1 MNVKLGIMKGGTGMK
16 SRLGMYKLG
25 GAAGTR
31 IRNRTAS
38 LWNRR
43 FYSSR
48 ANHML
53 RISGYDRQV
62 VVKLV
67 VVTGVT
73 LVLGSLLLNFAERE
87 PEADEGHEGDEVDEN
102 GARKRGPKI
111 KIFNNNWL
119 FFWYSTLPLNAMS
132 RLWGQVNSLTLP
144 VWMRPWSF
152 KLYAAMFGAN
162 LDEMEDPVLEH
173 YQNLSEFFYRGIRPE
188 TRPVAPGDDVVVCP
202 SDGKVLQLG
211 VIDAHTG
218 DIEQVKGMTYS
229 VREFLGTHA
238 HPQMTRSESHDSIK
252 NSATADKDHIEFA
265 RINNIP
271 YTFNDM
277 IGETPGEDSSH
288 LQKIKY
294 TSEGDKSLPDAS
306 PSRPKIMKLLSQLS
320 THYIS
325 KMSDMKPE
333 NNKLFFA
340 VIYLAPGDYHHYH
353 SPVNWV
359 CKLRRHFPG
368 ELFSV
373 APYFQRNFPNLFILN
388 ERVALLGHWKY
399 GFFSMTPVGA
409 TNVGSIK
416 LNFDKELV
424 TNEKRNRRTKP
435 HTCYEATYE
444 NTSSIL
450 GGVPLVKGEEMG
462 GFMLGSTVVLCFEA
476 PSDFNFDI
484 KVGQA
489 VKMGQPLGKTSQTA
503 QESLGDGQE

>member
-1 MNVKLGIMKGGTGMK
+1 MIKFGLLKGSTGMK
-16 SRLGMYKLG
+16 GRLNMHRFG
-25 GAAGTR
+25 GTAGTR
-31 IRNRTAS
+31 IKNRTANLLS
-38 LWNRR
+38 HR
-43 FYSSR
+43 FYGSR
-48 ANHML
+48 ASLMQL
-53 RISGYDRQV
+53 SGYNKQV

-67 VVTGVT
+67 VMTGVT
-73 LVLGSLLLNFAERE
+73 LVLGSILFQYAERDVQTCTE
-87 PEADEGHEGDEVDEN
+87 DEDDDIDGHSGKN
-102 GARKRGPKI
+102 QSRPKI

-132 RLWGQVNSLTLP
+132 RIWGQVNSLTLP
-144 VWMRPWSF
+144 VWLRPWSF
-152 KLYAAMFGAN
+152 RLYATVFGAN

-173 YQNLSEFFYRGIRPE
+173 YQNLSQFFYRDIRPE
-188 TRPVAPGDDVVVCP
+188 TRPIAPGDDTVVCP

-211 VIDAHTG
+211 VIDSQTG
-218 DIEQVKGMTYS
+218 DIRQVKGMTYS

-238 HPQMTRSESHDSIK
+238 HPHMTRSESEDNLETLS
-252 NSATADKDHIEFA
+252 SSSDEEHIEFA

-277 IGETPGEDSSH
+277 IGDGPGDKHSH
-288 LQKIKY
+288 LQKMEY
-294 TSEGDKSLPDAS
+294 SSEGDKSLPEVQ
-306 PSRPKIMKLLSQLS
+306 PSRPKTIKLLSQLS
-320 THYIS
+320 THYID
-325 KMSDMKPE
+325 KLKGSDPI
-333 NNKLFFA
+333 NTKLYFA

-373 APYFQRNFPNLFILN
+373 APYFQRNFPNLFVLN
-388 ERVALLGHWKY
+388 ERVALLGHWKH

-416 LNFDKELV
+416 LNFDKELI
-424 TNEKRNRRTKP
+424 TNGKRKEKVKP

-444 NTSSIL
+444 NTSAVL

-476 PSDFNFDI
+476 PDSFEFDI

-489 VKMGQPLGKTSQTA
+489 VKMGQPLG
-503 QESLGDGQE
+503 ESK